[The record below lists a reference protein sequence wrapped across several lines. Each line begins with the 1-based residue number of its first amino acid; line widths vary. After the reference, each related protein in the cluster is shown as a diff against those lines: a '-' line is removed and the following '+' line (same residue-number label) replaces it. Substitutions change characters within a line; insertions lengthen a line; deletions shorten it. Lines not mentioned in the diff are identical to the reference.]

1 MARMSKIEQARWDGF
16 NRACRVAREQGVDDI
31 QRRLIQAQNGGR

>member
-16 NRACRVAREQGVDDI
+16 NRACRVAKEQGVPAGDC
-31 QRRLIQAQNGGR
+31 GMGT